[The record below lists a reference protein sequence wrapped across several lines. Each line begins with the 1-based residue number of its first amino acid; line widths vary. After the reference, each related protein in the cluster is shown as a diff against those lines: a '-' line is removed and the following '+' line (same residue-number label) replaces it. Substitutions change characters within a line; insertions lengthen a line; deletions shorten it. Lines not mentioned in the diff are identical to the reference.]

1 MTTTAIPTE
10 ATDTGAPGNV
20 SVSGVGSGGEVD
32 VGVGAVV
39 GVGVVGFGVGL
50 EVWLESAILK

>member
-1 MTTTAIPTE
+1 MATTAIPTE
-10 ATDTGAPGNV
+10 ATDTGVPGNV

-39 GVGVVGFGVGL
+39 GVGVVGFDVGL
-50 EVWLESAILK
+50 EVGLASAMLK